1 MPPLLF
7 RAALLIQQSNVMSE
21 IISLKKKTKFAKPRP
36 ALSFEHAYVEFLV
49 QGMRAKVQSGGLQ
62 AGEKAFTI

>member
-7 RAALLIQQSNVMSE
+7 RAALLIQQSNIMSE
-21 IISLKKKTKFAKPRP
+21 IISLKKPKFAKPRP